1 MELVRAAFQGPR
13 SVSSRGGPTHMKSS
27 IGFYGFSPR
36 KALNGQPV
44 RLALRRGSLGQPKP
58 FPGRE
63 SLHASPGVGKTSP
76 PRYRGSAHPEEPS

>member
-1 MELVRAAFQGPR
+1 MELVRAAFQGPK
-13 SVSSRGGPTHMKSS
+13 SVSSRGGPTHMKNS

-63 SLHASPGVGKTSP
+63 PGVGKTSP